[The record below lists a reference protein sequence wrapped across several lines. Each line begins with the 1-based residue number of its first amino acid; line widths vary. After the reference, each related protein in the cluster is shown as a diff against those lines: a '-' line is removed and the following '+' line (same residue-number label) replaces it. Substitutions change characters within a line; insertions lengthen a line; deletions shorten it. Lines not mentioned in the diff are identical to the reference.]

1 MTCRFGSRA
10 TVSTVTLVAVT
21 ITTGVV
27 DPGTAEEGCGSMTGA
42 AIQSSRKVG
51 RVGLGSH
58 TFRCN
63 TIMTRSAIVHDA
75 GMIKH
80 RTDEAAGCMTDA
92 TILIC
97 WYMGV

>member
-1 MTCRFGSRA
+1 MSVRLGSRIA
-10 TVSTVTLVAVT
+10 IRTVTCIALT
-21 ITTGVV
+21 SSTDIV
-27 DPGTAEEGCGSMTGA
+27 DPGTTYEGCGGMTGA
-42 AIQSSRKVG
+42 TIQSSRKVG

-58 TFRCN
+58 TFCCN
-63 TIMTRSAIVHDA
+63 TIMTRSTIVHDA

-92 TILIC
+92 TILVC